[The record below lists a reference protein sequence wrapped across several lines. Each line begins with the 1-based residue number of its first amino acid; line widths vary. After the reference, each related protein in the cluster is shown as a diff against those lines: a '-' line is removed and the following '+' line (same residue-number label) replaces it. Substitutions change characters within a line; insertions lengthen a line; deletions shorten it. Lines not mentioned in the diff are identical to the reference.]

1 MGGKVRRS
9 GSKHWATK
17 VVVSAS
23 TTSPKAEAGWGALIG
38 ISDFSRVAAAKA
50 DGGRQRSQEKMEFFQ
65 VLRLVKI
72 GASPCPTF
80 CPFCNVLSD
89 PRTANRQLNGL

>member
-72 GASPCPTF
+72 GAIPSPNLLPLLQHF
-80 CPFCNVLSD
+80 SH
-89 PRTANRQLNGL
+89 PRTATQQLNGL